1 MNTIHDLSDGET
13 DSEYESISSPDS
25 EYEEYEMMDIVDKE
39 DDVTTDEEEVKETI
53 LKIRGYT
60 QEEYDSFYWNYT
72 IPTISEKFLLWL
84 IHNANEAERL
94 KVSIINRH
102 RNGISYVYICDI
114 GDPFNEID
122 PIYVSVG
129 LPIGTPEGFYKVNKD
144 GFTKI

>member
-25 EYEEYEMMDIVDKE
+25 EY
-39 DDVTTDEEEVKETI
+39 
-53 LKIRGYT
+53 
-60 QEEYDSFYWNYT
+60 EEYDSFYWNYT